1 MDDVHALSETFASAV
16 EKNSASVVR
25 VEARRR
31 SPSSGIVWSSDGLLL
46 TAHHTVE
53 REEEIEV
60 GFSDG
65 RTAAAKLVGRDPGS
79 DVALLRVAAS
89 DLQPPRWSTG
99 EAIKVGHLALSVAR
113 PGRTARA
120 SLGIVSALS
129 GEWRS
134 PSGGRLDRYFQT
146 DIAQQPGFS
155 GSLLVDA
162 GGNALG
168 MNTSGLLRAHSLA
181 VPPSTLRRVAEALL
195 AHGGMR
201 RAFVGLG
208 SMPIRLPVKAARASG
223 QESALLVIA
232 VQPDGP
238 ADLSGVLLGDALL
251 SLDGHPLV
259 QVDDLIELLSEE
271 RIGAELKFRI
281 LRAGDLREIGVKAG
295 ARS

>member
-1 MDDVHALSETFASAV
+1 MENGSALSDVFAAIV
-16 EKNSASVVR
+16 EKSSASVVR

-31 SPSSGIVWSSDGLLL
+31 SPSSGIVWSSDGLVI
-46 TAHHTVE
+46 TAQHAVE
-53 REEEIEV
+53 RDEEIEV
-60 GFSDG
+60 GFFDG
-65 RTAAAKLVGRDPGS
+65 RTAEAKLVGRDAGS
-79 DVALLRVAAS
+79 DVALLRVAAT
-89 DLQPPRWSTG
+89 DLEVPSWSTA
-99 EAIKVGHLALSVAR
+99 EPKVGHLVLSVAR

-120 SLGIVSALS
+120 SMGIVSAVS

-134 PSGGRLDRYFQT
+134 PAGGRLERYLQT
-146 DIAQQPGFS
+146 DIALQPGFS

-162 GGNALG
+162 RGNALG
-168 MNTSGLLRAHSLA
+168 MNTASLLRGHSLA
-181 VPPSTLRRVAEALL
+181 VPTETLRRVAEALI
-195 AHGGMR
+195 AHGRVR

-251 SLDGHPLV
+251 ALDGQALT
-259 QVDDLIELLSEE
+259 QVDDLIEALTEE

-281 LRAGDLREIGVKAG
+281 LRAGEVREIPVRAG

>member
-1 MDDVHALSETFASAV
+1 MENGSALSEAFAAIV
-16 EKNSASVVR
+16 EKSSASVVR

-31 SPSSGIVWSSDGLLL
+31 SPSSGIVWSSDGLVV
-46 TAHHTVE
+46 TAQHAVE
-53 REEEIEV
+53 RDEEIEI
-60 GFSDG
+60 GFFDG
-65 RTAAAKLVGRDPGS
+65 RTAEAKLVGRDPGS
-79 DVALLRVAAS
+79 DVALLRVAAA
-89 DLQPPRWSTG
+89 DLVVPPWSTA
-99 EAIKVGHLALSVAR
+99 EPKVGHLVLSVAR

-120 SLGIVSALS
+120 SMGIASAVS

-134 PSGGRLDRYFQT
+134 PAGGRLERYLQT
-146 DIAQQPGFS
+146 DIAPQPGFS
-155 GSLLVDA
+155 GSLLVDDR
-162 GGNALG
+162 GNGLG
-168 MNTSGLLRAHSLA
+168 MNTASLLRGHSLT
-181 VPPSTLRRVAEALL
+181 VPTETLRRVTEALV
-195 AHGGMR
+195 AHGRIR

-251 SLDGHPLV
+251 ALDGHALT
-259 QVDDLIELLSEE
+259 QVDDLIEALTEE

-281 LRAGDLREIGVKAG
+281 LRAGEVREVAIRAG

>member
-1 MDDVHALSETFASAV
+1 MENGSALSEAFAAVV
-16 EKNSASVVR
+16 EKSSASVVR

-31 SPSSGIVWSSDGLLL
+31 SPSSGIVWSSDGLVV
-46 TAHHTVE
+46 TAQHAVE
-53 REEEIEV
+53 RDEEIEV
-60 GFSDG
+60 GFFDG
-65 RTAAAKLVGRDPGS
+65 RTAEAKLVGRDPGS
-79 DVALLRVAAS
+79 DVALLRVAAT
-89 DLQPPRWSTG
+89 DLAVPSWSAA
-99 EAIKVGHLALSVAR
+99 EPKVGHLVLSVAR

-120 SLGIVSALS
+120 SMGIVSAVS

-134 PSGGRLDRYFQT
+134 PAGGRLERYLQT
-146 DIAQQPGFS
+146 DIALQPGFS

-162 GGNALG
+162 RGNALG
-168 MNTSGLLRAHSLA
+168 MNTASLLRGHSLA
-181 VPPSTLRRVAEALL
+181 VPTETLRRVAEALV
-195 AHGGMR
+195 AHGRMR

-251 SLDGHPLV
+251 ALDGHALT
-259 QVDDLIELLSEE
+259 QVDDLIEALTEE
-271 RIGAELKFRI
+271 RIGAELVFRV
-281 LRAGDLREIGVKAG
+281 LRAGEVREIAVRAG

>member
-1 MDDVHALSETFASAV
+1 MENGSALSDAFAAIV
-16 EKNSASVVR
+16 EKSSASVVR

-31 SPSSGIVWSSDGLLL
+31 SPSSGIVWSSDGLVV
-46 TAHHTVE
+46 TAQHAVE
-53 REEEIEV
+53 RDEEIEI
-60 GFSDG
+60 GFFDG
-65 RTAAAKLVGRDPGS
+65 RTAEAKLVGRDPGS
-79 DVALLRVAAS
+79 DVALLRVSAT
-89 DLQPPRWSTG
+89 DLVVPPWSTA
-99 EAIKVGHLALSVAR
+99 EPKVGHLVLSVAR

-120 SLGIVSALS
+120 SMGIVSAVS

-134 PSGGRLDRYFQT
+134 PAGGRLERYLQT
-146 DIAQQPGFS
+146 DIALQPGFS

-162 GGNALG
+162 RGNALG
-168 MNTSGLLRAHSLA
+168 MNTASLLRGHSLA
-181 VPPSTLRRVAEALL
+181 VPTETLRRVAEALI
-195 AHGGMR
+195 AHGRMR

-251 SLDGHPLV
+251 ALDGHALT
-259 QVDDLIELLSEE
+259 QVDDLIEALTEE

-281 LRAGDLREIGVKAG
+281 LRAGEVREISVRAG
-295 ARS
+295 A

>member
-1 MDDVHALSETFASAV
+1 MENGSALSEAFAAIV
-16 EKNSASVVR
+16 EKSSASVVR

-31 SPSSGIVWSSDGLLL
+31 SPSSGIVWSSDGLVV
-46 TAHHTVE
+46 TAQHAVE
-53 REEEIEV
+53 RDEEIEI
-60 GFSDG
+60 GFFDG
-65 RTAAAKLVGRDPGS
+65 RTAEAKLVGRDPGS
-79 DVALLRVAAS
+79 DVALLRVAAA
-89 DLQPPRWSTG
+89 DLVVPPWSTA
-99 EAIKVGHLALSVAR
+99 EPKVGHLVLSVAR

-120 SLGIVSALS
+120 SMGIASAVS

-134 PSGGRLDRYFQT
+134 PAGGRLERYLQT
-146 DIAQQPGFS
+146 DIALQPGFS
-155 GSLLVDA
+155 GSLLVDDR
-162 GGNALG
+162 GNGLG
-168 MNTSGLLRAHSLA
+168 MNTASLLRGHSLT
-181 VPPSTLRRVAEALL
+181 VPTETLRRVTEALV
-195 AHGGMR
+195 AHGRMR

-251 SLDGHPLV
+251 ALDGHALT
-259 QVDDLIELLSEE
+259 QVDDLIEALTEE

-281 LRAGDLREIGVKAG
+281 LRAGEVREVAIRAG

>member
-1 MDDVHALSETFASAV
+1 MENGSALSEAFAAIV
-16 EKNSASVVR
+16 EKSSASVVR

-31 SPSSGIVWSSDGLLL
+31 SPSSGIVWSSDGLVV
-46 TAHHTVE
+46 TAQHAVE
-53 REEEIEV
+53 RDEEIEI
-60 GFSDG
+60 GFFDG
-65 RTAAAKLVGRDPGS
+65 RTAEAKLVGRDPGS
-79 DVALLRVAAS
+79 DVALLRVAAT
-89 DLQPPRWSTG
+89 DLVVPSWSTA
-99 EAIKVGHLALSVAR
+99 EPKVGHLVLSVAR

-120 SLGIVSALS
+120 SMGIVSAVS

-134 PSGGRLDRYFQT
+134 PAGGRLERYLQT
-146 DIAQQPGFS
+146 DIALQPGFS

-162 GGNALG
+162 RGNALG
-168 MNTSGLLRAHSLA
+168 MNSASLLRGHSLA
-181 VPPSTLRRVAEALL
+181 VPSETLRRVAEALV
-195 AHGGMR
+195 AHGRMR

-251 SLDGHPLV
+251 ALDGHALT
-259 QVDDLIELLSEE
+259 QVDDLIEALTEE

-281 LRAGDLREIGVKAG
+281 LRAGEVREMAVRAG

>member
-1 MDDVHALSETFASAV
+1 MENGSALSDVFAAIV
-16 EKNSASVVR
+16 EKSSASVVR

-31 SPSSGIVWSSDGLLL
+31 SPSSGIVWSSDGLVI
-46 TAHHTVE
+46 TAQHAVE
-53 REEEIEV
+53 RDEEIEV
-60 GFSDG
+60 GFFDG
-65 RTAAAKLVGRDPGS
+65 RTAEAKLVGRDAGS
-79 DVALLRVAAS
+79 DVGLLRVAAT
-89 DLQPPRWSTG
+89 DLEVPSWSTA
-99 EAIKVGHLALSVAR
+99 EPKVGHLVLSVAR

-120 SLGIVSALS
+120 SMGIVSAVS

-134 PSGGRLDRYFQT
+134 PAGGRLERYLQT
-146 DIAQQPGFS
+146 DIALQPGFS

-162 GGNALG
+162 RGNALG
-168 MNTSGLLRAHSLA
+168 MNTASLLRGHSLA
-181 VPPSTLRRVAEALL
+181 VPTETLRRVAEALI
-195 AHGGMR
+195 AHGRMR

-251 SLDGHPLV
+251 ALDGQALT
-259 QVDDLIELLSEE
+259 QVDDLIEALTEE

-281 LRAGDLREIGVKAG
+281 LRAGEVREIPVRAG

>member
-1 MDDVHALSETFASAV
+1 MENGSALSEAFAAIV
-16 EKNSASVVR
+16 EKSSASVVR

-31 SPSSGIVWSSDGLLL
+31 SPSSGIVWSSDGLVV
-46 TAHHTVE
+46 TAQHAVE
-53 REEEIEV
+53 RDEEIEI
-60 GFSDG
+60 GFFDG
-65 RTAAAKLVGRDPGS
+65 RTAEAKLVGRDPGS
-79 DVALLRVAAS
+79 DVALLRVAAT
-89 DLQPPRWSTG
+89 DLVVPPWSTA
-99 EAIKVGHLALSVAR
+99 EPKVGHLVLSVAR

-120 SLGIVSALS
+120 SMGIASAVS

-134 PSGGRLDRYFQT
+134 PAGGRLERYLQT
-146 DIAQQPGFS
+146 DIALQPGFS
-155 GSLLVDA
+155 GSLLVDDR
-162 GGNALG
+162 GNGLG
-168 MNTSGLLRAHSLA
+168 MNTASLLRGHSLT
-181 VPPSTLRRVAEALL
+181 VPTETLRRVTEALV
-195 AHGGMR
+195 AHGRMR

-251 SLDGHPLV
+251 ALDGHALT
-259 QVDDLIELLSEE
+259 QVDDLIEALTEE

-281 LRAGDLREIGVKAG
+281 LRAGEVREVAIRAG

>member
-1 MDDVHALSETFASAV
+1 MENGSALSEAFAAIV
-16 EKNSASVVR
+16 EKSSASVVR

-31 SPSSGIVWSSDGLLL
+31 SPSSGIVWSSDGLVV
-46 TAHHTVE
+46 TAQHAVE
-53 REEEIEV
+53 RDEEIEI
-60 GFSDG
+60 GFFDG
-65 RTAAAKLVGRDPGS
+65 RTAEAKLVGRDPGS
-79 DVALLRVAAS
+79 DVALLRVAAT
-89 DLQPPRWSTG
+89 DLVVPPWSTA
-99 EAIKVGHLALSVAR
+99 EPKVGHLVLSVAR

-120 SLGIVSALS
+120 SMGIASAVS

-134 PSGGRLDRYFQT
+134 PAGGRLERYLQT
-146 DIAQQPGFS
+146 DIAPQPGFS
-155 GSLLVDA
+155 GSLLVDDR
-162 GGNALG
+162 GNGLG
-168 MNTSGLLRAHSLA
+168 MNTASLLRGHSLT
-181 VPPSTLRRVAEALL
+181 VPTETLRRVTEALV
-195 AHGGMR
+195 AHGRMR

-251 SLDGHPLV
+251 ALDGHALT
-259 QVDDLIELLSEE
+259 QVDDLIEALTEE

-281 LRAGDLREIGVKAG
+281 LRAGEVREVAIRAG

>member
-1 MDDVHALSETFASAV
+1 MENGSALSDVFAAIV
-16 EKNSASVVR
+16 EKSSASVLR

-31 SPSSGIVWSSDGLLL
+31 SPSSGSVWSSDGLVI
-46 TAHHTVE
+46 TAQHAVE
-53 REEEIEV
+53 RDEEIEV
-60 GFSDG
+60 GFFDG
-65 RTAAAKLVGRDPGS
+65 RTAEAKLVGRDAGS
-79 DVALLRVAAS
+79 DVALLRVAAT
-89 DLQPPRWSTG
+89 DLEVPSWSTA
-99 EAIKVGHLALSVAR
+99 EPKVGHLVLSVAR

-120 SLGIVSALS
+120 SMGIVSAVS

-134 PSGGRLDRYFQT
+134 PAGGRLERYLQT
-146 DIAQQPGFS
+146 DIALQPGFS

-162 GGNALG
+162 RGNALG
-168 MNTSGLLRAHSLA
+168 MNTASLLRGHSLA
-181 VPPSTLRRVAEALL
+181 VPTETLRRVAEALI
-195 AHGGMR
+195 AHGRMR

-251 SLDGHPLV
+251 ALDGQALT
-259 QVDDLIELLSEE
+259 QVDDLIEALTEE

-281 LRAGDLREIGVKAG
+281 LRAGEVREIPVRAG

>member
-1 MDDVHALSETFASAV
+1 MGNGSALSEAFAAIV
-16 EKNSASVVR
+16 EKSSASVVR

-31 SPSSGIVWSSDGLLL
+31 SPSSGIVWSSDGLVV
-46 TAHHTVE
+46 TAQHAVE
-53 REEEIEV
+53 RDEEIEI
-60 GFSDG
+60 GFFDG
-65 RTAAAKLVGRDPGS
+65 RTAEAKLVGRDPGS
-79 DVALLRVAAS
+79 DVALLRVAAT
-89 DLQPPRWSTG
+89 DLVVPPWSTA
-99 EAIKVGHLALSVAR
+99 EPKVGHLVLSVAR

-120 SLGIVSALS
+120 SMGIASAVS

-134 PSGGRLDRYFQT
+134 PAGGRLERYLQT
-146 DIAQQPGFS
+146 DIAPQPGFS
-155 GSLLVDA
+155 GSLLVDDR
-162 GGNALG
+162 GNGLG
-168 MNTSGLLRAHSLA
+168 MNTASLLRGHSLT
-181 VPPSTLRRVAEALL
+181 VPTETLRRVTEALV
-195 AHGGMR
+195 AHGRMR

-251 SLDGHPLV
+251 ALDGHALT
-259 QVDDLIELLSEE
+259 QVDDLIEALTEE

-281 LRAGDLREIGVKAG
+281 LRAGEVREIAIRAG

>member
-1 MDDVHALSETFASAV
+1 MGNSSALSEAFAAIV
-16 EKNSASVVR
+16 EKSSASVVR

-31 SPSSGIVWSSDGLLL
+31 SPSSGIVWSSDGLVV
-46 TAHHTVE
+46 TAQHAVE
-53 REEEIEV
+53 RDEEIEI
-60 GFSDG
+60 GFFDG
-65 RTAAAKLVGRDPGS
+65 RTAEAKLVGRDPGS
-79 DVALLRVAAS
+79 DVALLRVAAT
-89 DLQPPRWSTG
+89 DLVVPPWSTA
-99 EAIKVGHLALSVAR
+99 EPKVGHLVLSVAR

-120 SLGIVSALS
+120 SMGIASAVS

-134 PSGGRLDRYFQT
+134 PAGGRLERYLQT
-146 DIAQQPGFS
+146 DIAPQPGFS
-155 GSLLVDA
+155 GSLLVDDR
-162 GGNALG
+162 GNGLG
-168 MNTSGLLRAHSLA
+168 MNTASLLRGHSLT
-181 VPPSTLRRVAEALL
+181 VPTETLRRVTEALV
-195 AHGGMR
+195 AHGRMR

-251 SLDGHPLV
+251 ALDGHALT
-259 QVDDLIELLSEE
+259 QVDDLIEALTEE

-281 LRAGDLREIGVKAG
+281 LRAGEVREIAIRAG

>member
-1 MDDVHALSETFASAV
+1 MENGSALSDVFAAIV
-16 EKNSASVVR
+16 EKSSASVVR

-31 SPSSGIVWSSDGLLL
+31 SPSSGIVWSSDGLVI
-46 TAHHTVE
+46 TAQHAVE
-53 REEEIEV
+53 RDEEIEV
-60 GFSDG
+60 GFFDG
-65 RTAAAKLVGRDPGS
+65 RTAEAKLVGRDAGS
-79 DVALLRVAAS
+79 DVALLRVAAT
-89 DLQPPRWSTG
+89 DLEVPSWSTA
-99 EAIKVGHLALSVAR
+99 EPKVGHLVLAVAR

-120 SLGIVSALS
+120 SMGIVSAVS

-134 PSGGRLDRYFQT
+134 PAGGRLERYLQT
-146 DIAQQPGFS
+146 DIALQPGFS

-162 GGNALG
+162 RGNALG
-168 MNTSGLLRAHSLA
+168 MNTASLLRGHSLA
-181 VPPSTLRRVAEALL
+181 VPTETLRRVAEALI
-195 AHGGMR
+195 AHGRMR

-251 SLDGHPLV
+251 ALDGQALT
-259 QVDDLIELLSEE
+259 QVDDLIEALTEE

-281 LRAGDLREIGVKAG
+281 LRAGEVREIPVRAG

>member
-1 MDDVHALSETFASAV
+1 MENGSALSEAFAAIV
-16 EKNSASVVR
+16 EKSSASVVR

-31 SPSSGIVWSSDGLLL
+31 SPSSGIVWSSDGLVV
-46 TAHHTVE
+46 TAQHAVE
-53 REEEIEV
+53 RDEEIEI
-60 GFSDG
+60 GFFDG
-65 RTAAAKLVGRDPGS
+65 RTAEAKLVGRDPGS
-79 DVALLRVAAS
+79 DVALLRVSAT
-89 DLQPPRWSTG
+89 DLVVPPWSTA
-99 EAIKVGHLALSVAR
+99 EPKVGHLVLSVAR

-120 SLGIVSALS
+120 SMGIASAVS

-134 PSGGRLDRYFQT
+134 PAGGRLERYLQT
-146 DIAQQPGFS
+146 DIALQPGFS
-155 GSLLVDA
+155 GSLLVDDR
-162 GGNALG
+162 GNGLG
-168 MNTSGLLRAHSLA
+168 MNTASLLRGHSLT
-181 VPPSTLRRVAEALL
+181 VPTETLRRVTEALV
-195 AHGGMR
+195 AHGRMR

-251 SLDGHPLV
+251 ALDGHALT
-259 QVDDLIELLSEE
+259 QVDDLIEALTEE

-281 LRAGDLREIGVKAG
+281 LRAGEVREVAIRAG

>member
-1 MDDVHALSETFASAV
+1 MENGSALSEAFAAIV
-16 EKNSASVVR
+16 EKSSASVVR

-31 SPSSGIVWSSDGLLL
+31 SPSSGIVWSSDGLVL
-46 TAHHTVE
+46 TAQHAVE
-53 REEEIEV
+53 RDEEIEV
-60 GFSDG
+60 GFFDG
-65 RTAAAKLVGRDPGS
+65 RTAEATLVGRDPGS
-79 DVALLRVAAS
+79 DVALLRVAAT
-89 DLQPPRWSTG
+89 DLVVPSWSTA
-99 EAIKVGHLALSVAR
+99 EPKVGHLVLSVAR

-120 SLGIVSALS
+120 SMGIVSAVS

-134 PSGGRLDRYFQT
+134 PAGGRLERYLQT
-146 DIAQQPGFS
+146 DIALQPGFS

-162 GGNALG
+162 RGNALG
-168 MNTSGLLRAHSLA
+168 MNTASLLRGHSLA
-181 VPPSTLRRVAEALL
+181 VPTETLRRVAEALI
-195 AHGGMR
+195 AHGRMR

-251 SLDGHPLV
+251 ALDGHALA
-259 QVDDLIELLSEE
+259 QVDDLIEALTEE
-271 RIGAELKFRI
+271 RIGAELKFRV
-281 LRAGDLREIGVKAG
+281 LRAGEVREIAVRAG

>member
-1 MDDVHALSETFASAV
+1 MGNGSALSEAFAAIV
-16 EKNSASVVR
+16 EKSSASVVR

-31 SPSSGIVWSSDGLLL
+31 SPSSGIVWSSDGLVV
-46 TAHHTVE
+46 TAQHAVE
-53 REEEIEV
+53 RDEEIEI
-60 GFSDG
+60 GFFDG
-65 RTAAAKLVGRDPGS
+65 KTAEAKLVGRDPGS
-79 DVALLRVAAS
+79 DIALLRVAAT
-89 DLQPPRWSTG
+89 DLVVPPWSTA
-99 EAIKVGHLALSVAR
+99 EPKVGHLVLSVAR

-120 SLGIVSALS
+120 SMGIVSAVS

-134 PSGGRLDRYFQT
+134 PAGGRLDRYLQT
-146 DIAQQPGFS
+146 DIALQPGFS

-162 GGNALG
+162 RGNALG
-168 MNTSGLLRAHSLA
+168 MNTASLLRGHSLA
-181 VPPSTLRRVAEALL
+181 VPAETLRRVTEALV
-195 AHGGMR
+195 AHGRMR

-251 SLDGHPLV
+251 ALDGHALT
-259 QVDDLIELLSEE
+259 QVDELIEALTEE

-281 LRAGDLREIGVKAG
+281 LRAGEVREIAVRAG

>member
-1 MDDVHALSETFASAV
+1 MENGSALSEAFAAVV
-16 EKNSASVVR
+16 EKSSASVVR

-31 SPSSGIVWSSDGLLL
+31 SPSSGIVWSSDGLVV
-46 TAHHTVE
+46 TAQHAVE
-53 REEEIEV
+53 RDEEIEV
-60 GFSDG
+60 GFFDG
-65 RTAAAKLVGRDPGS
+65 RTAEAKLVGRDPGS
-79 DVALLRVAAS
+79 DVALLRVAAT
-89 DLQPPRWSTG
+89 DLAVPSWSAA
-99 EAIKVGHLALSVAR
+99 EPKVGHLVLSVAR

-120 SLGIVSALS
+120 SMGIASAVS

-134 PSGGRLDRYFQT
+134 PAGGRLERYLQT
-146 DIAQQPGFS
+146 DIAPQPGFS
-155 GSLLVDA
+155 GSLLVDDR
-162 GGNALG
+162 GNGLG
-168 MNTSGLLRAHSLA
+168 MNTASLLRGHSLT
-181 VPPSTLRRVAEALL
+181 VPTETLRRVAEALV
-195 AHGGMR
+195 AHGRMR

-251 SLDGHPLV
+251 ALDGHALT
-259 QVDDLIELLSEE
+259 QVDDLIEALTEE

-281 LRAGDLREIGVKAG
+281 LRAGEVREVAIRAG

>member
-1 MDDVHALSETFASAV
+1 MENGSALSDVFAAIV
-16 EKNSASVVR
+16 EKSSASVVR

-31 SPSSGIVWSSDGLLL
+31 SPSSGIVWSSDGLVI
-46 TAHHTVE
+46 TAQHAVE
-53 REEEIEV
+53 RDEEIEV
-60 GFSDG
+60 GFFDG
-65 RTAAAKLVGRDPGS
+65 RTAEAKLVGRDAGS
-79 DVALLRVAAS
+79 DVALLRVAAT
-89 DLQPPRWSTG
+89 DLEVPSWSTA
-99 EAIKVGHLALSVAR
+99 EPKVGHLVLSVAR

-120 SLGIVSALS
+120 SMGIVSAVS

-134 PSGGRLDRYFQT
+134 PAGGRLERYLQT
-146 DIAQQPGFS
+146 DIALQPGFS

-162 GGNALG
+162 RGNALG
-168 MNTSGLLRAHSLA
+168 MNTASLLRGHSLA
-181 VPPSTLRRVAEALL
+181 VPTETLRRVAEALI
-195 AHGGMR
+195 AHGRMR

-251 SLDGHPLV
+251 ALDGQALT
-259 QVDDLIELLSEE
+259 QVDDLIEALTEE

-281 LRAGDLREIGVKAG
+281 LRAGEVREIPVRAG